1 MCSGDKKYTIMPQRL
16 VVKNLF
22 SHCHY
27 RGRERQR
34 ETERDRERQRETE
47 REGDGEREREFF
59 QSNTILNRKCKRM
72 RNIQEKNI
80 KYSY

>member
-1 MCSGDKKYTIMPQRL
+1 MPQRL

-22 SHCHY
+22 SHCHC

-47 REGDGEREREFF
+47 RDRGRQRERETEREREFF